1 MTVTLF
7 IEVAKETVAKIVLP
21 TDSIYHVYRRR
32 IPGGIAMAESTIIAV
47 HRKAQLLWRNLNIS
61 QPERLGQLGGYGE
74 EISPSGKRTLIVGA
88 SAVRSGLLSDFL
100 TSATPSPEPAGLSSF
115 LPLDSFLDTFS
126 TFRLASSF
134 GLPICTTVLLERG
147 LIFWIISCRSAF

>member
-1 MTVTLF
+1 MSSSLEKGFAKPKILFGYREIEQRQKSRFFPYRGRGAGYGAWHAFNEVTVTLF

-32 IPGGIAMAESTIIAV
+32 VPGGIAMAESTIIAV

-74 EISPSGKRTLIVGA
+74 G
-88 SAVRSGLLSDFL
+88 DFSL
-100 TSATPSPEPAGLSSF
+100 RQE
-115 LPLDSFLDTFS
+115 DTY
-126 TFRLASSF
+126 
-134 GLPICTTVLLERG
+134 
-147 LIFWIISCRSAF
+147 CRSTADALRVIV

>member
-74 EISPSGKRTLIVGA
+74 G
-88 SAVRSGLLSDFL
+88 DFSL
-100 TSATPSPEPAGLSSF
+100 REE
-115 LPLDSFLDTFS
+115 DTY
-126 TFRLASSF
+126 
-134 GLPICTTVLLERG
+134 
-147 LIFWIISCRSAF
+147 CRSTGGALRVIV